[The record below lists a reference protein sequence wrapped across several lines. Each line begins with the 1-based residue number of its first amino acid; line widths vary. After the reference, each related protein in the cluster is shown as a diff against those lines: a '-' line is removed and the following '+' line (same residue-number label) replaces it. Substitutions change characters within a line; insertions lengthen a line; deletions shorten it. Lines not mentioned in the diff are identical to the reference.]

1 MLFRRMKVVL
11 TRKLADSMDGI
22 NVAAYRVGDVL
33 DLTASEARLLV
44 AEQWA
49 TPERRRERGT
59 PPAAERRRTNLQPAQ
74 DTLDGLESVV

>member
-1 MLFRRMKVVL
+1 MKVVL

-22 NVAAYRVGDVL
+22 DVAAYQVGDEL
-33 DLTASEARLLV
+33 DLSPGEARLLV

-59 PPAAERRRTNLQPAQ
+59 PPDGERRRTNLHPG
-74 DTLDGLESVV
+74 DTFDDLESIV